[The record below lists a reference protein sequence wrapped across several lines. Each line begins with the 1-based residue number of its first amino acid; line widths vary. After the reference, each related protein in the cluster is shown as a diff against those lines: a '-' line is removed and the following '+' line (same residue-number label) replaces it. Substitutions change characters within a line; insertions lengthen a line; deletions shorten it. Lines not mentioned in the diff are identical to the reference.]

1 MDNVLKYKAENNVL
15 SEKFQKSNINIKE
28 RGKVV
33 TPSTQILDPS
43 ISCLV
48 LQITSDFR
56 GANVPLLVT

>member
-33 TPSTQILDPS
+33 TPRTQILDPS

-48 LQITSDFR
+48 LQ
-56 GANVPLLVT
+56 